1 MIKKILFIKTDS
13 ISIQFFRAIIVGGVA
28 SFFDFLFLYL
38 FTDYLKIHYLISAGL
53 SFIIGLTIN
62 YFLSKKWI
70 FHKVNFKDGV
80 TEFWIFCVIGIVGLL
95 INELFIWYFTDQ
107 LHMYYMFSKVIA
119 TFLGFFW
126 NFSARKFFLFR

>member
-1 MIKKILFIKTDS
+1 MLKENYLTKENQIKKVCVWKKELSKYHKRWKKIDLQRTAFL
-13 ISIQFFRAIIVGGVA
+13 II
-28 SFFDFLFLYL
+28 DMQ
-38 FTDYLKIHYLISAGL
+38 
-53 SFIIGLTIN
+53 N